1 MSNVERPELRA
12 LNQLEDVLSHVT
24 DELSSWR
31 SRALKAE
38 SQRAELGDYD
48 VVAARQRVTELER
61 ENVELHE
68 RLDQARQRVEGLLS
82 RLRFTEEQVRVE
94 EQRQ

>member
-31 SRALKAE
+31 RRALKAE
-38 SQRAELGDYD
+38 GQRADLGDYD
-48 VVAARQRVTELER
+48 LVAAHERVTEVER
-61 ENVELHE
+61 ENIELHE
-68 RLDQARQRVEGLLS
+68 RLDSARRRVEGLIS
-82 RLRFTEEQVRVE
+82 RLRFIEEQVTVE

>member
-31 SRALKAE
+31 RRALKAE
-38 SQRAELGDYD
+38 GQRADLGDYD
-48 VVAARQRVTELER
+48 LVTARERVTEVER
-61 ENVELHE
+61 ENIELHE
-68 RLDQARQRVEGLLS
+68 RLDQARRRVEGLVS
-82 RLRFTEEQVRVE
+82 RLRFIEEQVTVE